1 MLYSRQSQGFP
12 ISITYLSKLKPLFT
26 EQMNSK
32 TTLGAIL
39 EHFKNNLKYKNL
51 GRPKTKYVI
60 NGKEINKNQT
70 LEEIISQ
77 NNFDPKNVEILLE
90 LDDNQSSGDI
100 SNPIYTKILQ
110 PKENP
115 FGLFVYAI
123 QDGTL
128 KLQTFPEKTINL
140 FELNLFNEGSSFCN
154 SKDDLYISGSK
165 GNENKNFWI
174 INNKDFNI
182 KKKNM
187 PFSKQNHSMIYLNL
201 KENEE
206 WIFIIGGND
215 KKSFYYDLNKNYFIN
230 WGDTFDLHLN
240 PALIK
245 IGEYLYIFDSLNEN
259 MNYFERTKVINPTRK
274 WEKIIPS
281 IDKKLIQSFPSNFG
295 VSHDINGN
303 ILFLGGDNIKKQNN
317 TYIYNPNNNEI
328 LSSKN
333 GTNDNIT
340 FSDKTFYNV
349 NKRYNITLPKDLIEI
364 KEICLVD
371 KERQTL
377 IKINTEIPKEH
388 NEIKIKSTIN
398 FGDKKYL
405 INKKEEGSLTIK
417 ELSIKNNGKREH
429 YKNINNATKQQ
440 YICNNC
446 EKIKNMVC
454 NVCHKN
460 IIGNNYEHEKTHK
473 KTNNKKYPYIEN
485 IYDEYYPTYEKKKYI
500 SNFKQG
506 HKDNKAKVEII
517 YDEYIPIKV
526 DYELGKPYVFKYNK
540 SAKKY
545 ENNNNKGEEQINDK
559 NEIKFNLIKENKE
572 ENKEYSKEKNELK
585 ISDGNKGKNNINIE
599 NKKIMEDQQ
608 DKLEPYINEEENA
621 EQENEEI
628 EEQYKNQIEEKSEEN
643 NEQIQ
648 EHNYYKQYKQKNEE
662 KNPPLEIMKDSL
674 EEEEEIK
681 KDIEINEVNKKQ
693 ELKKDDIFIIKPV
706 SKGNKIDESDL
717 IKPYLKLNYGF
728 KEENNGKDEENFNII
743 KGLKV
748 NFDDDI
754 IKYAK
759 QKQIQTIITEKKE
772 EKKIEENDLIKPYLK
787 LNYGFKEE
795 SNEKDEEDFNIV
807 KGLKINFNIGNI
819 KYRKQNEDQKII
831 ADKKEEKKV
840 DENDLIKPYLKLNYG
855 IKEEKEVKNEE
866 DFNIVKGLKINFDND
881 NIKYEKQKEIQ
892 KIFFEKKEE
901 KKLNESDLI
910 KPYLKLNY
918 GFKEENE
925 VKDEEDANIFKG
937 LKVHF
942 DNDTVKYGKYNNN
955 QKLTQE
961 KTNDIVQ
968 NQQKEEN
975 KEFNEINEDEV
986 QNNIHQ
992 ENNVGENQ
1000 NIEQNNEEVDEEI
1013 HYENHENDNNENGI
1027 GIGDME
1033 SKDNN
1038 FEEEEN
1044 INEEEQEFNYEEEQ
1058 KDVMEV
1064 DQEKDNE
1071 NQIEEEIQEDN
1082 DEVQEDNE
1090 EDN

>member
-1 MLYSRQSQGFP
+1 MFYSRQSQGFP

-32 TTLGAIL
+32 TTLGVIL

-115 FGLFVYAI
+115 FGLFVYSI

-128 KLQTFPEKTINL
+128 KLQTFTEKTINL

-165 GNENKNFWI
+165 GKENKNFWI

-295 VSHDINGN
+295 VSTDINGN

-317 TYIYNPNNNEI
+317 TYIYDPTNNKI
-328 LSSKN
+328 LSSQI
-333 GTNDNIT
+333 GINDNIT

-349 NKRYNITLPKDLIEI
+349 NERYNITLPKNLIEI

-377 IKINTEIPKEH
+377 IKINIEIPKDH

-446 EKIKNMVC
+446 VKIKNMVC

-540 SAKKY
+540 STKKY

-674 EEEEEIK
+674 EEEEIK

-706 SKGNKIDESDL
+706 SKGNKID
-717 IKPYLKLNYGF
+717 
-728 KEENNGKDEENFNII
+728 
-743 KGLKV
+743 
-748 NFDDDI
+748 
-754 IKYAK
+754 
-759 QKQIQTIITEKKE
+759 
-772 EKKIEENDLIKPYLK
+772 
-787 LNYGFKEE
+787 
-795 SNEKDEEDFNIV
+795 
-807 KGLKINFNIGNI
+807 
-819 KYRKQNEDQKII
+819 
-831 ADKKEEKKV
+831 
-840 DENDLIKPYLKLNYG
+840 
-855 IKEEKEVKNEE
+855 
-866 DFNIVKGLKINFDND
+866 
-881 NIKYEKQKEIQ
+881 
-892 KIFFEKKEE
+892 
-901 KKLNESDLI
+901 ESDLI

-975 KEFNEINEDEV
+975 KEFNEINEDEE

-992 ENNVGENQ
+992 EDNVGENQ
-1000 NIEQNNEEVDEEI
+1000 NIEHNNEEVDEEI